1 MKTDRLEHV
10 NMTVDNIDE
19 VVRFVRTA
27 LPTWEVRGGGEMD
40 WFGKP
45 IHWLHIGTDDNYLAL
60 QDGGEG
66 EALHWTGHRIG
77 AKHVGVVV
85 DSVDT
90 VVARLRAAGF
100 ELDHWGGDHPQRRSA
115 YVIAPGS
122 LQFEFV
128 EYRSQIASERNDYAM
143 TPLASTR
150 GAASA

>member
-27 LPTWEVRGGGEMD
+27 LPTWEVRGDGEMD

-128 EYRSQIASERNDYAM
+128 EYRSQIASERNDYTM